1 MKVSYNWLKQYID
14 VKLPAAEVADRL
26 TMAGVE
32 VKSSQVIGGAW
43 EGIVIG
49 QILAVNKHPNA
60 DRLTLLDIDTGS
72 SKETVVCG
80 APNVAVNAKIAY
92 APVGSHLV
100 NPHTN
105 QPEKLKPAKIR
116 GVVSN
121 GMACSEKELGI
132 SEDHEGILILPL
144 DAPVGRPL
152 TEYLGDVIFNL
163 EVTPNRPDC
172 LSIIGLAGEVSV
184 LTGSPM
190 NMPDITY
197 PESGAPIT
205 NDVTVEILDPDLCP
219 RYCASL
225 ITGVKIGDS
234 PEWMK
239 KYLVSYGM
247 RPINNIVDITNF
259 VMLEWGQPLHSF
271 DFAKLMGKGI
281 VVRRARGG
289 EKITSLDG
297 IDRELSR
304 DMLVIADKEK
314 PVAVA
319 GIMGGANSEISNE
332 TTSILI
338 ESASFKP
345 ASIHYTGRI
354 LGMPSEACVRFERGI
369 SAELTLPALKRATKL
384 IIELCGGQAAQGIID
399 VYPGKVEHKPIRIT
413 TAETK
418 RLLGIE
424 FTVEE
429 ITETLT
435 ALGFECQLNAVTL
448 SVVAK
453 APYWR
458 SDINLPVDVIEEV
471 ARIRGYDKI
480 PTTLLAQPIPKQN
493 PAPITA
499 LKRNIRNMMVGYGF
513 QEVVNYALSGM
524 DVLARLNPQNRKPEP
539 LPVRLANP
547 MTTEQEYLR
556 PTLRANLLTALANN
570 KAFFDDGLRLFELGK
585 IYLPKEASLPEEPDV
600 FCGVVGGQ
608 RNERWWQGESGPFD
622 FTDARGIADGLL
634 NQLGIKARY
643 ELSTDE
649 TLHPLYQASILVQ
662 GQQIGLVGE
671 LHPAVA
677 GHFELSG
684 NVYLLELNLPVL
696 LPLIGQRTYTPV
708 PKFPATIR
716 DIALV
721 VDIKVTHQQIVD
733 IVKAVSLV
741 TDVKL
746 FDVYVGEQVPAG
758 KKSLAYRITYQS
770 PNRTLTDE
778 EVKKV
783 QQQILKRL
791 TSEVGAV
798 LRS

>member
-1 MKVSYNWLKQYID
+1 
-14 VKLPAAEVADRL
+14 
-26 TMAGVE
+26 
-32 VKSSQVIGGAW
+32 
-43 EGIVIG
+43 
-49 QILAVNKHPNA
+49 
-60 DRLTLLDIDTGS
+60 
-72 SKETVVCG
+72 
-80 APNVAVNAKIAY
+80 
-92 APVGSHLV
+92 
-100 NPHTN
+100 
-105 QPEKLKPAKIR
+105 
-116 GVVSN
+116 
-121 GMACSEKELGI
+121 
-132 SEDHEGILILPL
+132 
-144 DAPVGRPL
+144 
-152 TEYLGDVIFNL
+152 VIFNL

-304 DMLVIADKEK
+304 DMLVIADKER

-319 GIMGGANSEISNE
+319 GIMGGANSEISHE
-332 TTSILI
+332 TTSILL

-369 SAELTLPALKRATKL
+369 SAELTLPALKRTTKL
-384 IIELCGGQAAQGIID
+384 LIELCGGQAAQGIID

-424 FTVEE
+424 FTVDE

-435 ALGFECQLNAVTL
+435 ALGFECQPSAATSN
-448 SVVAK
+448 VVVK

-524 DVLARLNPQNRKPEP
+524 DVLARLNPQNRKPDP

-570 KAFFDDGLRLFELGK
+570 KAFLDDGLRLFELGK

-600 FCGVVGGQ
+600 FCAVVGGQ
-608 RNERWWQGESGPFD
+608 RNERWWQGDSGPFD

-643 ELSTDE
+643 ELAADE

-791 TSEVGAV
+791 TSDVGAV

>member
-1 MKVSYNWLKQYID
+1 
-14 VKLPAAEVADRL
+14 
-26 TMAGVE
+26 
-32 VKSSQVIGGAW
+32 
-43 EGIVIG
+43 
-49 QILAVNKHPNA
+49 
-60 DRLTLLDIDTGS
+60 
-72 SKETVVCG
+72 
-80 APNVAVNAKIAY
+80 
-92 APVGSHLV
+92 
-100 NPHTN
+100 
-105 QPEKLKPAKIR
+105 
-116 GVVSN
+116 
-121 GMACSEKELGI
+121 
-132 SEDHEGILILPL
+132 
-144 DAPVGRPL
+144 
-152 TEYLGDVIFNL
+152 
-163 EVTPNRPDC
+163 
-172 LSIIGLAGEVSV
+172 
-184 LTGSPM
+184 
-190 NMPDITY
+190 
-197 PESGAPIT
+197 
-205 NDVTVEILDPDLCP
+205 
-219 RYCASL
+219 
-225 ITGVKIGDS
+225 
-234 PEWMK
+234 
-239 KYLVSYGM
+239 
-247 RPINNIVDITNF
+247 
-259 VMLEWGQPLHSF
+259 
-271 DFAKLMGKGI
+271 
-281 VVRRARGG
+281 
-289 EKITSLDG
+289 
-297 IDRELSR
+297 
-304 DMLVIADKEK
+304 
-314 PVAVA
+314 
-319 GIMGGANSEISNE
+319 
-332 TTSILI
+332 
-338 ESASFKP
+338 
-345 ASIHYTGRI
+345 
-354 LGMPSEACVRFERGI
+354 MPSEACVRFERGI

-399 VYPGKVEHKPIRIT
+399 VYPGKVERKPIRIT

-424 FTVEE
+424 FTVDE

-435 ALGFECQLNAVTL
+435 ALGFECQPSAATSN
-448 SVVAK
+448 VVVK

-524 DVLARLNPQNRKPEP
+524 DVLARLNPQNRKPDP

-570 KAFFDDGLRLFELGK
+570 KAFLDDGLRLFELGK

-600 FCGVVGGQ
+600 FCAVVGGQ
-608 RNERWWQGESGPFD
+608 RNERWWQGDSGPFD

-643 ELSTDE
+643 ELAADE

-696 LPLIGQRTYTPV
+696 LPLIGQRIYTPV

-733 IVKAVSLV
+733 IIKAVSLV

-791 TSEVGAV
+791 TSDVGAV